1 MPRCGCLRLLLPRK
15 IRVGVRK
22 AVCTDPAQA
31 KRSAQKVLAEE
42 FTTVV
47 FSHGKPLRE
56 GRSAFGKWSPPAAAL
71 SPGPS
76 STGAGA
82 AASEIA

>member
-1 MPRCGCLRLLLPRK
+1 VDAFGCLPRK

-47 FSHGKPLRE
+47 FSHGKPLSEGVKERLRE
-56 GRSAFGKWSPPAAAL
+56 VVAACRYA
-71 SPGPS
+71 
-76 STGAGA
+76 
-82 AASEIA
+82 